1 MKSVHADA
9 KKSLA
14 LLYSDLLIAYLII
27 GKQYI
32 TRFTRQIFPFILFIQ
47 KRL

>member
-1 MKSVHADA
+1 MKSVHEDA

-32 TRFTRQIFPFILFIQ
+32 TRVTRKDCDLVMILP
-47 KRL
+47 R